1 MTPLSKRTRAALLVC
16 TLMASSGMASPVLA
30 QTQQASL
37 DDLNALSQIGQ
48 EQRSRAWLLKAEA
61 AKAEVN
67 KALGEARRS
76 PTDAH
81 LAGHTTEY
89 YFVEGDIFAVYA
101 QPLTVTDIVLQP
113 GEQIAGEVH
122 VGDSARWSLSIGSTG
137 QGNTA
142 RQHIYVK
149 PSQPRLLTN
158 LIIPTNQRTYMLE
171 LSSTRSFYMP
181 SVRWRYQA
189 GTTGVETPLMAGSG
203 EPGSAGAIGT
213 ANALG
218 FASPESL
225 YFDYRFNRSSRKKS
239 WRPSQVFDDG
249 QKTYIVFSDDIQF
262 RETPVLFGRSDDG
275 ALALVNYRVNMPYY
289 IVDGLMDEIVLK
301 RGERSKDE
309 IRITRRR
316 SAG

>member
-1 MTPLSKRTRAALLVC
+1 MTRPFVTALLIGTVLLPM
-16 TLMASSGMASPVLA
+16 TAAAPLVLA
-30 QTQQASL
+30 QETVSL
-37 DDLNALSQIGQ
+37 DDLSALNQIGQ

-67 KALGEARRS
+67 KALGAARRS
-76 PTDAH
+76 PADAH
-81 LAGHTTEY
+81 VTGYTTEY
-89 YFVEGDIFAVYA
+89 YYVEGDIFAVYT

-122 VGDSARWSLSIGSTG
+122 VGDSARWSLSLGSTG
-137 QGNTA
+137 QGASA

-171 LSSTRSFYMP
+171 LSSTKSFYMP

-189 GTTGVETPLMAGSG
+189 GTTGIEALLTQTAAS
-203 EPGSAGAIGT
+203 SAAASGT
-213 ANALG
+213 ANQLG
-218 FASPESL
+218 FANPQSL
-225 YFDYRFNRSSRKKS
+225 YFDYRFSRSSRKKS

-249 QKTYIVFSDDIQF
+249 QKTYLVFSEDIQF
-262 RETPVLFGRSDDG
+262 RETPVLFGRDESG
-275 ALALVNYRVNMPYY
+275 ELALVNYRVNMPYY

-301 RGERSKDE
+301 RGERSRDE